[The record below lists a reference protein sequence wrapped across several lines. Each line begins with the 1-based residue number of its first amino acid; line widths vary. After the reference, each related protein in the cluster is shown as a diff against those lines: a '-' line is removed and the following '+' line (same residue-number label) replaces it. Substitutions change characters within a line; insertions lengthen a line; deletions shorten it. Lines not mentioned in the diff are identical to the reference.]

1 RPAEEEG
8 EPVGLGP
15 VLQGGHPE
23 TEEDAEAGPWG
34 DRRQGPV
41 GPGQVRGVDAAV
53 AEAEAGAV
61 PRRGRLAR
69 RAVPAHPPGLVS
81 AEAAPTLE
89 HQHLGEAQFRR
100 VDEEELYHG
109 PAPTGEEPL
118 GPNRWGRAH
127 RSGESTSEL

>member
-1 RPAEEEG
+1 PHGDGEGVGDPDLGRPQLAQPELDGRLRPEEEEG
-8 EPVGLGP
+8 EPLGLGP

-34 DRRQGPV
+34 DGREGPL

-69 RAVPAHPPGLVS
+69 RTVPAHPPGLVS
-81 AEAAPTLE
+81 AEAAPTLRSEE
-89 HQHLGEAQFRR
+89 H
-100 VDEEELYHG
+100 
-109 PAPTGEEPL
+109 
-118 GPNRWGRAH
+118 
-127 RSGESTSEL
+127 TSELQSR